1 MLEVVGIPF
10 KSGRNST
17 SRDERKSCVL
27 IEVVFASQSTVR
39 SSALIQAPWTLPPT
53 GSISRIWN
61 SPCSLYRDAF
71 ENKSSD
77 MPQTIRDP
85 EDLESENIP
94 GWAAYRISGIT
105 CRIVSPCHPFTH
117 RVHVATERV
126 LTDAVHYMHENLT
139 ATCTICILVVSP
151 LTDCCPVS
159 NPVEN
164 LQTFFV
170 LARTESLSSP
180 ARCTQLFT
188 HHMSLKSK
196 LDTSVDMPSLMSKL
210 VHQGTSWNI

>member
-1 MLEVVGIPF
+1 MHLKTNLLVCH
-10 KSGRNST
+10 R
-17 SRDERKSCVL
+17 
-27 IEVVFASQSTVR
+27 QSETQKIW
-39 SSALIQAPWTLPPT
+39 SLKTYQAEQHIGYQESPT
-53 GSISRIWN
+53 G
-61 SPCSLYRDAF
+61 
-71 ENKSSD
+71 
-77 MPQTIRDP
+77 
-85 EDLESENIP
+85 
-94 GWAAYRISGIT
+94 
-105 CRIVSPCHPFTH
+105 IVSPCHPFTH

-126 LTDAVHYMHENLT
+126 LTGAMHYMHENLT
-139 ATCTICILVVSP
+139 ATCTICILVVSS

-180 ARCTQLFT
+180 ARCTQLFR

-196 LDTSVDMPSLMSKL
+196 RDTLVDMPSLMSKL